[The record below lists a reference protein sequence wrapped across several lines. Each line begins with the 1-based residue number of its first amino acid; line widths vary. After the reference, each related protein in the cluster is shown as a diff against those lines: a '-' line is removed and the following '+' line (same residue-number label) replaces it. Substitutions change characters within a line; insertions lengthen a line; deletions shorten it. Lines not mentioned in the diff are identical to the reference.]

1 MVALII
7 AYLSLKRSSPD
18 QESGFALFRWIE
30 ATLESLAAGLLGD
43 PEQSDKVA
51 HALAYSALAAV
62 GVFGFGRVFKVAFLA
77 IGYGLTLEFLQ
88 GLGGART
95 ASVYDALANG
105 IGVAI
110 GTGIALIALRILQGT
125 SP

>member
-1 MVALII
+1 MVLII
-7 AYLSLKRSSPD
+7 AYLSLDRSPPGQD
-18 QESGFALFRWIE
+18 SGFALFRWIE
-30 ATLESLAAGLLGD
+30 AVLESLAAVLIGD

-51 HALAYSALAAV
+51 HTLAYTALAAV
-62 GVFGFGRVFKVAFLA
+62 GVFGFGRVLRVAFLA

-88 GLGGART
+88 GLGGVRT
-95 ASVYDALANG
+95 ASLYDALANSM
-105 IGVAI
+105 GVAI